1 MPDPREALGEGQRYQ
16 RGGRFESALA
26 AYAAAAEGAAE
37 LDVACRAEALWRQ
50 ATVYR
55 AMCDWEPALAAAR
68 AAAETAAAAGLTEQ
82 VAEALNA
89 EAGVYLARGELD
101 EAAPILERVLA
112 TTSDERVRGVATQN
126 LGLVAAQRGR
136 PTDAA
141 RRFSEAR
148 LHFQMVGYLF
158 GEATVLTNLAAL
170 AIDRGDFQ
178 KAREA
183 SEEAVRI
190 AADCEDQELLGIAT
204 LNFAE
209 AMTGLGDLLRGEEL
223 ASIALGHFSSNGN
236 RLRQVECLR
245 LLGQVGIDRGDP
257 AVALRCYTH
266 AHTIAQQIGATRQ
279 LRELEDCLASL
290 PSAG

>member
-26 AYAAAAEGAAE
+26 AYATAAEGAAD
-37 LDVACRAEALWRQ
+37 LDAACRAEALWRQ

-55 AMCDWEPALAAAR
+55 AMCDWKPALEAAR
-68 AAAETAAAAGLTEQ
+68 AAAETAEAAGLPEQ
-82 VAEALNA
+82 LAEALNA

-112 TTSDERVRGVATQN
+112 ITDDERVRGVATQN
-126 LGLVAAQRGR
+126 LGLVAAQRGQ
-136 PTDAA
+136 PIDAA
-141 RRFSEAR
+141 LHFANAR

-170 AIDRGDFQ
+170 ALDGGDFE

-183 SEEAVRI
+183 SAEAVRI
-190 AADCEDQELLGIAT
+190 ATDCEDQELLGIAT
-204 LNFAE
+204 LNYAE
-209 AMTGLGDLLRGEEL
+209 AMTGVGDLTRAEEL
-223 ASIALGHFSSNGN
+223 ASVALGHFSSNGN

-245 LLGQVGIDRGDP
+245 LLGQVGMNRGDR

-266 AHTIAQQIGATRQ
+266 AHALAQEIGATIQ

-290 PSAG
+290 PPT